1 MYQPP
6 TNTVATACRFRQA
19 LDALEAAEESK
30 LLNLPVP
37 GRRENC
43 NKGGHFM
50 VKCHRIKGSHHFVLL
65 FTVYILFVLS

>member
-1 MYQPP
+1 MSQPP
-6 TNTVATACRFRQA
+6 TNTVATACRFHQA

-43 NKGGHFM
+43 NKGGHF
-50 VKCHRIKGSHHFVLL
+50 VWWNAIESKAITIWVCLKI
-65 FTVYILFVLS
+65 VYP